1 MVTLD
6 RDFDLQVLDGNQ
18 VGQYLQLFTN
28 NTITLETLL
37 GALKKGEVLPD
48 IDVEEEVEMVQQA
61 QLDSMMMEQIP
72 GQAAPTTDAEGNE
85 RRDEEVQGAA
95 TERLRRLAQERREED
110 DEE

>member
-1 MVTLD
+1 M
-6 RDFDLQVLDGNQ
+6 
-18 VGQYLQLFTN
+18 
-28 NTITLETLL
+28 ETLL
-37 GALKKGEVLPD
+37 GALKKGEILPD
-48 IDVEEEVEMVQQA
+48 IDVEEEVELVQQM

-85 RRDEEVQGAA
+85 RRDSEVQGAA